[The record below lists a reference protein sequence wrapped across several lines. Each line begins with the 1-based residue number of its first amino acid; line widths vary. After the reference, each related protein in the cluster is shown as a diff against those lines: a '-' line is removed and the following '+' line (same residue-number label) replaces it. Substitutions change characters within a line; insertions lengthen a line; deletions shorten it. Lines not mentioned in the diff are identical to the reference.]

1 MEENNTQQE
10 KKIDPTF
17 GEKRV
22 QRSFNP
28 SANKHVETIKQ
39 SFANIID
46 ALEEIKN
53 DKNAREI
60 SLAQTYAET
69 ACLYAVKS
77 LFVE

>member
-1 MEENNTQQE
+1 MEERETTRE
-10 KKIDPTF
+10 ITF

-28 SANKHVETIKQ
+28 SANKDVETIKQ

-46 ALEEIKN
+46 ALESIKN
-53 DKNAREI
+53 DKNKREI
-60 SLAQTYAET
+60 ELAEQYAET
-69 ACLYAVKS
+69 ACMYSIKS

>member
-1 MEENNTQQE
+1 MEENKTL
-10 KKIDPTF
+10 TF

-22 QRSFNP
+22 QRSFSP
-28 SANKHVETIKQ
+28 SANKDVEAVKQ

-46 ALEEIKN
+46 AIESIKN

-60 SLAQTYAET
+60 ELSQAHAET
-69 ACLYAVKS
+69 ACMYAVKS